1 VELGTQFS
9 GKALYPQETPLD
21 VLSTKQLDLFTILSF
36 ISIYVHIFTYMYIH
50 VYQTPTTNINLNIYS
65 VKTTGNYPKR
75 DSGSSKYQVATYHL
89 MIGYHKYVAQTSIR
103 PDVQRLNRSSA
114 VPGHTDLG
122 DLSTPVFKVDRVSKT
137 TKTPR
142 RNAEVDAAMAYVAQ
156 CGSIFGGLTHGTNGK
171 IKHHLQQ
178 IPRTWKTLIGFLM
191 FLKSR
196 MV

>member
-1 VELGTQFS
+1 
-9 GKALYPQETPLD
+9 
-21 VLSTKQLDLFTILSF
+21 
-36 ISIYVHIFTYMYIH
+36 
-50 VYQTPTTNINLNIYS
+50 
-65 VKTTGNYPKR
+65 
-75 DSGSSKYQVATYHL
+75 